1 MYACGHVVV
10 SLGMAPAIL
19 KCMSS
24 DTIIKLLAN
33 AVILFLDPW
42 SNAYILVLEVIKVTG
57 SGLNKDQNPLEPD

>member
-57 SGLNKDQNPLEPD
+57 SGLNKE

>member
-19 KCMSS
+19 KYMSS

-42 SNAYILVLEVIKVTG
+42 SNAYILVLEVSKVTG
-57 SGLNKDQNPLEPD
+57 SGLNKE